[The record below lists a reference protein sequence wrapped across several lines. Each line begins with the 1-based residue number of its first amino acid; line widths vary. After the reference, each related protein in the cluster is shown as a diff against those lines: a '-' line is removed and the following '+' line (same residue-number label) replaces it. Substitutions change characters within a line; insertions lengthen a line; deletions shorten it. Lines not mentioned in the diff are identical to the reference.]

1 MQQFISEIMRDASGY
16 LEIREIDG
24 GDSNK
29 VKQRFIRPMHID
41 SYRPP
46 MDKNVYFG
54 VYGRVEK
61 SGKAKSCN
69 ATKAL
74 WADYDA
80 DMEGLTVAERAEK
93 IMTAIKRVDLPD
105 PSILVSSGNGIH
117 AYWLLN
123 ERQRDVTDILR
134 AIAGATGGDLRATDR
149 ARIMRLPGTFNV
161 KDRPLRCEILQADYS
176 LIYDIRLFRD
186 KLRDYMGA
194 ADKKPIRVRGNVELV
209 NDILGIEPD
218 RHCIKAILRGV
229 PEGERNFMLGR
240 LTKWLQ
246 LRGYTKE
253 KSKRVILAW
262 NNLNRPPE
270 DKDKVIRDFNLYWHG
285 DYKLLGCMMKN
296 PGLQQILYKYC
307 NRPECKFT
315 MAIGN
320 ISLENSIKYNNRL
333 LKDLHRLTGN
343 ELIIYGLLVRHRE
356 GLTTSLLIEKLTSRA
371 TGEPCMSKPTRIKS
385 LNTLRK
391 AGFIEKTEGNR
402 RAGREDLHTARAQG
416 TYGMGYTLITNGAI
430 NGAIDKRV
438 TPGELRL
445 YILLLKFAFNKGS
458 CYPSLAT
465 MAKELRTSEPRISNQ
480 LLNLER
486 VDYIKRNYRSFNG
499 VEKLDI
505 SLLV

>member
-1 MQQFISEIMRDASGY
+1 MKFIQEITSGATFI
-16 LEIREIDG
+16 EIREIDS
-24 GDSNK
+24 DK
-29 VKQRFIRPMHID
+29 AKQSFIRPTHID

-46 MDKNVYFG
+46 TDKNVYFG

-61 SGKAKSCN
+61 SGKAKNCD

-80 DMEGLTVAERAEK
+80 GMAGLTVAERAEK
-93 IMTAIKRVDLPD
+93 TRAAIKGADLPE
-105 PSILVSSGNGIH
+105 PSILISSGNGIH
-117 AYWLLN
+117 AYWLLK
-123 ERQRDVTDILR
+123 ERQREVTSLLR
-134 AIAGATGGDLRATDR
+134 ALAGATGGDLRATDR

-161 KDRPLRCEILQADYS
+161 KDKDKPLRCDILQADYS
-176 LIYDIRLFRD
+176 LIYDIRLFKD
-186 KLRDYMGA
+186 KLKNYMGA
-194 ADKKPIRVRGNVELV
+194 AKKTAIRGNIGPA
-209 NDILGIEPD
+209 NDILEIEPD
-218 RHCIKAILRGV
+218 RHCIKSILQGV

-253 KSKRVILAW
+253 KSRRVILAW

-270 DKDKVIRDFNLYWHG
+270 DQDKVIKDFNSYWHG
-285 DYKLLGCMMKN
+285 DYRLLGCVMNN
-296 PGLQQILYKYC
+296 PGLQQILHKYC

-343 ELIIYGLLVRHRE
+343 ELILYGLLVRHRE
-356 GLTTSLLIEKLTSRA
+356 GLTTSLLVEKLTSRA
-371 TGEPCMSKPTRIKS
+371 TGEPCMCKKTRIKS

-391 AGFIEKTEGNR
+391 AGFIETKAGNR
-402 RAGREDLHTARAQG
+402 RAGRENLYKARAQG

-445 YILLLKFAFNKGS
+445 YVLLLKFAFNKGS

-465 MAKELRTSEPRISNQ
+465 IAKELRTSEPRISNQ
-480 LLNLER
+480 LLNLEK

-505 SLLV
+505 GLLV